1 VKPITF
7 IINRISCF
15 LHKHRRLYFILSYA
29 LANALPSLVSMILVL
44 IYTSAF
50 ALSEFGRYGVL
61 TAIIGFLGI
70 AVELGMPGGILREY
84 YDRYRDRGAMN
95 LLADAIHG
103 YKFISLF
110 VLPPAALVIYLF
122 WPLTIYTLWHTLGI
136 ILVLLLITYFER
148 LTEMLGSVCRA
159 IEVPWLFVMGRAVN
173 CTGTLVMALIVV
185 VGLHGGVLGAL
196 LARLAGTFISCIV
209 YHIVMAKKQGIVH
222 GSFSWPLMKSSLS
235 FGLPLLPNR
244 FAIWTQQQGLKPVLA
259 QFVPMKNVGQFSL
272 ASSIAFMPLMMTAVI
287 DLVLTPI
294 YFKRRVDAGEQFDV
308 QIRKLSIVLMAGIFV
323 MLVALILFAREAVVI
338 IGGVRYADATPA
350 CTLLLCSA
358 FLRAMT
364 PFLLRQIQYSRRT
377 WLQPVV
383 SVPAAAIAILITVF
397 SAGRIGLLGAA
408 WAVVISETAML
419 VGLGIVVRRIE
430 RLQLPIVMLF
440 GFFTVLLG
448 LSGLMGFGLLPA
460 DGATGAVV
468 RGFVLVIVAI
478 GVYSVWIGPNKIFIR
493 DIVTR

>member
-1 VKPITF
+1 VKPIAF
-7 IINRISCF
+7 IINRISSF
-15 LHKHRRLYFILSYA
+15 LQKHQRLYFVLSYA

-44 IYTSAF
+44 IYTRAF
-50 ALSEFGRYGVL
+50 PLSEFGRYGVL

-84 YDRYRDRGAMN
+84 YDRYRDRGAMK

-103 YKFISLF
+103 YKFISLL
-110 VLPPAALVIYLF
+110 VLPPAALVVYLL
-122 WPLTIYTLWHTLGI
+122 WPLKIYALWHTLGI

-148 LTEMLGSVCRA
+148 LTEMLGAICRA

-173 CTGTLVMALIVV
+173 CSGTLVMALIIVA
-185 VGLHGGVLGAL
+185 GLHGGVLGAL
-196 LARLAGTFISCIV
+196 LARLAGTFIAIVV
-209 YHIVMAKKQGIVH
+209 YHIAMARKQGIAR
-222 GSFSWPLMKSSLS
+222 GRFSWPLMNASLK

-244 FAIWTQQQGLKPVLA
+244 FALWTQQQGIKPVLA

-287 DLVLTPI
+287 DLVLSPI

-308 QIRKLSIVLMAGIFV
+308 QIRKLGTVLMAAVFV
-323 MLVALILFAREAVVI
+323 MLATLILFAREAVIV
-338 IGGVRYADATPA
+338 IGGSRYVGAMPA

-358 FLRAMT
+358 FLRAMA

-377 WLQPVV
+377 WLQPLV
-383 SVPAAAIAILITVF
+383 SFPAAAIVILVTVF
-397 SAGRIGLLGAA
+397 LAGRIGFVGAA

-419 VGLGIVVRRIE
+419 IGLGIVVRRIE
-430 RLQLPIVMLF
+430 RLQLPIVALF
-440 GFFTVLLG
+440 ALFVVLLG
-448 LSGLMGFGLLPA
+448 LAGLMNFGLLPA
-460 DGATGAVV
+460 EGTIGAITRTAVLAAVAAGAY
-468 RGFVLVIVAI
+468 FI
-478 GVYSVWIGPNKIFIR
+478 WIAPNRNFIR